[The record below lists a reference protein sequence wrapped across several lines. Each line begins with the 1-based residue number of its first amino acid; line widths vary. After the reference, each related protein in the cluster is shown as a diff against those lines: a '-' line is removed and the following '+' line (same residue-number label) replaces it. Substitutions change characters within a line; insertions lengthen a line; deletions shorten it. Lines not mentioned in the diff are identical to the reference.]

1 MILKGVMSKE
11 KDRYR
16 YQALAS
22 QIRHE
27 IKQGRWQPGDQIPS
41 VRQLM
46 ALHQASRATVMH
58 ALQLLEQEALVL
70 ARPRCGYFVHSPA
83 PKPHVV
89 GLSPIVAP
97 RLFDI
102 DDVVQ
107 DVMRHGA
114 VFDLYPQT
122 PVSEND
128 RWVPDTLQRALGRA
142 LRQQKG
148 RIHAYYDEPEGYYEL
163 RDVIAQRLRYQGCQT
178 VADDVVM
185 TQGCQHALMLA
196 LQSCTQ
202 PGDTVAVESPG
213 YFGTLQL
220 LQALGLRVLELPCH
234 PDTGLDMDALTDA
247 LQHWSIKAL
256 VISPS
261 YATPLGSCLP
271 LSARY
276 RLAELARS
284 HDMIIVED
292 HIYMELGWGDEPR
305 PPMLSL
311 VPERVI
317 LCSSFSKSLSRT
329 LRLGW
334 VVGPSVHAHLLHL
347 KHITVLAGNRFVE
360 QGMADFIQSGEYDR
374 HLRRFTHQLHLQQNA
389 LLRLLHDHY
398 PETHFSHPQG
408 GLCLWWR
415 LGQEVDTLSLYH
427 QARQHGIVITPG
439 IMFTTQALYH
449 QCLRLSFAHPWTLER
464 RRALLALKQWM

>member
-1 MILKGVMSKE
+1 MPQV
-11 KDRYR
+11 KDQGHYRYR
-16 YQALAS
+16 QLAK
-22 QIRHE
+22 QIRDD
-27 IKQGRWQPGDQIPS
+27 IQQGRWQPGDQIPS
-41 VRQLM
+41 VRHLM
-46 ALHQASRATVMH
+46 ASHQVSRATVLH

-70 ARPRCGYFVHSPA
+70 ARPRRGYFVNSPVPEFHPSA
-83 PKPHVV
+83 
-89 GLSPIVAP
+89 SPPVVAP

-114 VFDLYPQT
+114 VFDLYPQAAM
-122 PVSEND
+122 PEGGD
-128 RWVPDTLQRALGRA
+128 KWVPDTLQRALGRA
-142 LRQQKG
+142 LRQQKE
-148 RIHAYYDEPEGYYEL
+148 RIHAYYDEPEGHYEL

-185 TQGCQHALMLA
+185 TQGCQHALLLA

-202 PGDTVAVESPG
+202 AGDTVAVESPG

-220 LQALGLRVLELPCH
+220 LQALGLRVIELPCH
-234 PDTGLDMDALTDA
+234 ADTGLDMDALADA
-247 LQHWSIKAL
+247 LQHWPIKAL

-261 YATPLGSCLP
+261 YATPLGSCVP

-276 RLAELARS
+276 RLAELARR
-284 HDMIIVED
+284 HEMMIVED
-292 HIYMELGWGDEPR
+292 HIYMELGWSDEPR

-317 LCSSFSKSLSRT
+317 LCSSFSKSLSRA

-334 VVGPSVHAHLLHL
+334 VIGPSVHSHLLHL
-347 KHITVLAGNRFVE
+347 KHITVLSGNRFIE

-374 HLRRFTHQLHLQQNA
+374 HLRRFTHQLHLQKNA
-389 LLRLLHDHY
+389 LLRLLHQHY
-398 PETHFSHPQG
+398 PETQFSHPQG

-415 LGQEVDTLSLYH
+415 LERNVDTLSLYH

-464 RRALLALKQWM
+464 RRALLQLKQWM